1 MKKIKFLLLLIIPVM
16 FLSTFM
22 PKVQTKNTF
31 AQSERVFL
39 GGYPVG
45 ITINSRGAEV
55 VGVCDVVC
63 GEKIYSP
70 SKDADIKTGDVIL
83 KINQTEVNNAIDI
96 ANAIKDGQTKII
108 ELVREDN
115 ILITNIKPQK
125 DNSGEY
131 KLGLFIKN
139 GINGIGTVTYFTTEK
154 IACLGHPVLGQ
165 KNEIVD
171 CSDGEIFS
179 CDITSVVKG
188 VRGRP
193 GELRGSFNQKKHI
206 GEVKS
211 NKING
216 IYGNLTDLT
225 ILPLLEVE
233 TSTPQMGNASIYTT
247 TNGNTPE
254 KYDISI
260 IKYDKDIEDKNLVIK
275 ITDKRLL
282 EISNG
287 IVQGMSGSPIVQ
299 NGKLVGAVTHVFIND
314 PTRGFGISIE
324 NMM

>member
-1 MKKIKFLLLLIIPVM
+1 MKKIKFLLLLFIPIM
-16 FLSTFM
+16 LLSAFM
-22 PKVQTKNTF
+22 PKIQTKDTF
-31 AQSERVFL
+31 AQNERVFL
-39 GGYPVG
+39 GGYPVW

-55 VGVCDVVC
+55 VGICDVVC

-70 SKDADIKTGDVIL
+70 AKEADIQTGDVIL
-83 KINQTEVNNAIDI
+83 KINQNEVNNAIDI
-96 ANAIKDGQTKII
+96 ANEIKDGQTKII
-108 ELVREDN
+108 ELMREDN

-206 GEVKS
+206 GEVNS

-225 ILPLLEVE
+225 VLPLLEIE
-233 TSTPQMGNASIYTT
+233 TSAPQMGNASIYTT
-247 TNGNTPE
+247 IKGNTPE

-260 IKYDKDIEDKNLVIK
+260 IKFDKDKEDKNLVIK

-314 PTRGFGISIE
+314 PTRGFGISIN
-324 NMM
+324 NML